1 MKTMTNCHIKP
12 QRRVKAY
19 MVLNGIKNKD
29 LAERLNVTP
38 SNVSQML
45 EDANDMNLS
54 SIQRIA
60 DALGTDIK
68 EFFN

>member
-1 MKTMTNCHIKP
+1 MEKNNISP
-12 QRRVKAY
+12 QRRIRAY
-19 MVLNGIKNKD
+19 MALNGIKMKE

-45 EDANDMNLS
+45 EDGNDMNIS

-60 DALGTDIK
+60 EVLGTDIK
-68 EFFN
+68 EFFKPT

>member
-1 MKTMTNCHIKP
+1 MKVMENIP
-12 QRRVKAY
+12 IQRKIKAY
-19 MVLNGIKNKD
+19 MILNGIKNKD

-45 EDANDMNLS
+45 EDGNDMNLS
-54 SIQRIA
+54 SIQKIA
-60 DALGTDIK
+60 DALGCDIK

>member
-1 MKTMTNCHIKP
+1 MIKS
-12 QRRVKAY
+12 Y
-19 MVLNGIKNKD
+19 MVLNKIKMKD

-60 DALGTDIK
+60 DVLGTDIK

>member
-1 MKTMTNCHIKP
+1 MDCPTNKP
-12 QRRVKAY
+12 QRRIKAY

-45 EDANDMNLS
+45 EDGNDMNLS
-54 SIQRIA
+54 SIQKIA
-60 DALGTDIK
+60 DALGCDIK